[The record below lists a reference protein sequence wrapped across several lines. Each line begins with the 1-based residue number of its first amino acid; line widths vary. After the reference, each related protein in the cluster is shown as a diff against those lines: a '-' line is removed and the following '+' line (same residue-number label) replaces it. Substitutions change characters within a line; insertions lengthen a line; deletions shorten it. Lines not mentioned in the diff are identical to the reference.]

1 MRGTDIPYNPLFH
14 AYLFVGLEDATVFV
28 ESSKVDE
35 EVSSYLERIHVQRKD
50 YTELWPFLRRRPWG
64 EGKLLISPQTSYA
77 ISLMLTNFRYTVL
90 PSFVEQMMAV
100 KNEVEID
107 GMRRAYLRDG
117 VSFVRIQLDFIR
129 SCADGSHN
137 IGPVPRMVRD

>member
-1 MRGTDIPYNPLFH
+1 MG
-14 AYLFVGLEDATVFV
+14 V
-28 ESSKVDE
+28 E
-35 EVSSYLERIHVQRKD
+35 RKD

-64 EGKLLISPQTSYA
+64 EGKLLISPETSYA
-77 ISLMLTNFRYTVL
+77 ISLMLTNFRYTII

-117 VSFVRIQLDFIR
+117 VSFVCGFSQLSIFTDALIMTLL
-129 SCADGSHN
+129 N
-137 IGPVPRMVRD
+137 VT